1 MVKELE
7 VVNIIPRIL
16 SIGEIAKELFK
27 EINKISDN
35 EIILNFKGVEYM
47 CVSFAQEY
55 GHQKNYLRKK
65 LLKQILVKKMKI
77 YLIYLKICIY
87 TDLI

>member
-47 CVSFAQEY
+47 CVFLCSGIWTSE
-55 GHQKNYLRKK
+55 
-65 LLKQILVKKMKI
+65 KI
-77 YLIYLKICIY
+77 I
-87 TDLI
+87 

>member
-55 GHQKNYLRKK
+55 GHQKKLSKKK

>member
-55 GHQKNYLRKK
+55 GH
-65 LLKQILVKKMKI
+65 
-77 YLIYLKICIY
+77 
-87 TDLI
+87 

>member
-27 EINKISDN
+27 EINKYQIMKLYS
-35 EIILNFKGVEYM
+35 ILKV
-47 CVSFAQEY
+47 
-55 GHQKNYLRKK
+55 
-65 LLKQILVKKMKI
+65 
-77 YLIYLKICIY
+77 
-87 TDLI
+87 

>member
-55 GHQKNYLRKK
+55 GHQQKLSKKKITETNISKENENLLNLSKNLY
-65 LLKQILVKKMKI
+65 I
-77 YLIYLKICIY
+77 Y
-87 TDLI
+87 

>member
-47 CVSFAQEY
+47 CFLCSGIWTSE
-55 GHQKNYLRKK
+55 
-65 LLKQILVKKMKI
+65 KI
-77 YLIYLKICIY
+77 I
-87 TDLI
+87 

>member
-47 CVSFAQEY
+47 CVVTVRSSVDITF
-55 GHQKNYLRKK
+55 H
-65 LLKQILVKKMKI
+65 IF
-77 YLIYLKICIY
+77 
-87 TDLI
+87 

>member
-27 EINKISDN
+27 EINKKYQIMKLYS
-35 EIILNFKGVEYM
+35 ILKV
-47 CVSFAQEY
+47 
-55 GHQKNYLRKK
+55 
-65 LLKQILVKKMKI
+65 
-77 YLIYLKICIY
+77 
-87 TDLI
+87 